1 MIEVE
6 AHYLG
11 KTATMRIISQKDIVA
26 VTADSLLRLTTPHG
40 SLPIIR
46 VWLKPSSI
54 VWDTIKKIIYKIS
67 GIQRYPDNFFPI
79 NAYIRNEQFIIV
91 SLRGACLPKI
101 CLVAY
106 CFCVKLKTRI
116 ELMTPASF

>member
-1 MIEVE
+1 
-6 AHYLG
+6 
-11 KTATMRIISQKDIVA
+11 MRIISQKDIVA
-26 VTADSLLRLTTPHG
+26 VTADSLLRLTTRHG
-40 SLPIIR
+40 SQPIR

-79 NAYIRNEQFIIV
+79 NAYIRNEQFIII
-91 SLRGACLPKI
+91 SLRDGCLPEI
-101 CLVAY
+101 CLLAY

-116 ELMTPASF
+116 ELMTPSF